1 MHGVLELIYVVAWQ
15 MRTTIEN
22 KNNLSKTFS
31 VSSSN
36 EKNRSARGHQKKK
49 NKLLVFMHAYMHP
62 YPYYMYTM
70 SRITD
75 LSVTNSLIGY
85 NI

>member
-1 MHGVLELIYVVAWQ
+1 MKKIDRLGDI
-15 MRTTIEN
+15 
-22 KNNLSKTFS
+22 
-31 VSSSN
+31 
-36 EKNRSARGHQKKK
+36 KKK
-49 NKLLVFMHAYMHP
+49 NKVLVFMHAYMRP
-62 YPYYMYTM
+62 YSYYMYTM